1 MVSSLW
7 RNRWFWLPL
16 ALIGLV
22 VVLDRLGLDLLPVV
36 PALWLP
42 VLLAAAL
49 ARPPQVALLALAA
62 FTASLLVAVGAPAQ
76 AVEPAPWPQLV
87 LFSLAGLLALG
98 CSQIRARREWEGRR
112 NAEHYRLLA
121 EYASDVVFRLDPA
134 GRLQWISASV
144 QPLLGWDPARLI
156 GAPLLSLIH
165 PDDHGQVE
173 QGWLAC
179 SSADT
184 VRSQYRVVDR
194 QGQPRWVSVSCRAM
208 RDGSGTLQG
217 RIGSWSD
224 AEDQV
229 RAREQLLEQR
239 QLLETILDNVDSHV
253 YLKDRQHRYLYANRQ
268 VQQMYGRSLEEIVGR
283 SDREFFS
290 ADTLAA
296 MWAFDEEVFAS
307 GSPLQREEQVPTA
320 SGEERWFLSNKLML
334 QRSDGACLIGF
345 STDITERRQT
355 VQALERSERTFRL
368 LFEMSLDAI
377 VLLAPDGRV
386 LDANPAVVAMYGA
399 ESKSA
404 FLRLNPQDFSPDVQP
419 DGQASA
425 ALVPAHIT
433 RALEQGSHQFEWQHR
448 RLDNGETFL
457 ALVTLRAIHL
467 NGDQALLA
475 VVRDISE
482 SRRYEER
489 LRQLA
494 YRDALT
500 GLPNRAASLEWLQQ
514 ALATSGGQEGPS
526 PAGLL
531 VVNLDFDS
539 FQAVNDSFGLEV
551 GNRVLLGAA
560 AALSQVLRA
569 EDWLARLESDEFL
582 VVRPLRQVD
591 QGKAQHFAV
600 DLQRAVAAG
609 LAGQRDL
616 PIRPSLSAGVAW
628 SPDHGQEPV
637 ALLQAANTALM
648 DAKRHSQKA
657 VQLYHQDLSAAI
669 QQRLDLE
676 LKLERAIERQQF
688 HLLYQPQ
695 VNGAG
700 ELVGAEALL
709 RWTLA
714 DGQAVSP
721 DVFIPLAEQTG
732 LIHPIGDWVI
742 ETACSQLAQWRRQG
756 LRLPRLA
763 INLSAVQFERRQS
776 DLDAWLM
783 AAISRHG
790 ISPVQ
795 LELEVTETALL
806 AYPDRAR
813 GLLYQLGA
821 AGFCIAIDDFGTGYS
836 SLAILHTLP
845 VHQLKIDKS
854 FVQRIHASRSDLAIV
869 DASLV
874 IAKKL
879 GLRTVAEGVETQAQ
893 WQTLRDLGCDSFQG
907 YWFGR
912 PMPAEELAGLLR
924 RGTPLRMA
932 PADSPRPN

>member
-1 MVSSLW
+1 MRAPSIW
-7 RNRWFWLPL
+7 RSWCFWLPL
-16 ALIGLV
+16 AVIGLAF
-22 VVLDRLGLDLLPVV
+22 LLERQGRLGLVPLLPL
-36 PALWLP
+36 LWLP
-42 VLLAAAL
+42 VFLAAAL
-49 ARPPQVALLALAA
+49 APPPQVMVLALAA
-62 FTASLLVAVGAPAQ
+62 FAASLLAVPGAPAP
-76 AVEPAPWPQLV
+76 AVDPGRWPQLV
-87 LFSLAGLLALG
+87 LFALAGLLALG
-98 CSQIRARREWEGRR
+98 CSQLRARRERR
-112 NAEHYRLLA
+112 WQRNEEHYRLLA
-121 EYASDVVFRLDPA
+121 EHASDVVFRIDPA

-144 QPLLGWDPARLI
+144 QPLLGRDPALLI
-156 GAPLLSLIH
+156 GRSLLSLIH
-165 PDDHGQVE
+165 PDDQGQVE

-184 VRSQYRVVDR
+184 VRSQYRVVDH
-194 QGQPRWVSVSCRAM
+194 QGQPRWVAVSCRAL
-208 RDGSGTLQG
+208 RDGAGALEG

-224 AEDQV
+224 AEAQV
-229 RAREQLLEQR
+229 RAREQVLEQR
-239 QLLETILDNVDSHV
+239 QLLETILNNVDSHV
-253 YLKDRQHRYLYANRQ
+253 YMKDRQHRYLYANRQ
-268 VQQMYGRSLEEIVGR
+268 VQQLYGRSLEEIVGR

-290 ADTLAA
+290 GDTLAA
-296 MWAFDEEVFAS
+296 LWAFDEAVFAS

-334 QRSDGACLIGF
+334 QRSDGTCLIGF
-345 STDITERRQT
+345 STDITER
-355 VQALERSERTFRL
+355 
-368 LFEMSLDAI
+368 
-377 VLLAPDGRV
+377 
-386 LDANPAVVAMYGA
+386 
-399 ESKSA
+399 
-404 FLRLNPQDFSPDVQP
+404 
-419 DGQASA
+419 
-425 ALVPAHIT
+425 
-433 RALEQGSHQFEWQHR
+433 
-448 RLDNGETFL
+448 
-457 ALVTLRAIHL
+457 
-467 NGDQALLA
+467 
-475 VVRDISE
+475 
-482 SRRYEER
+482 RRYEER

-494 YRDALT
+494 YRDDLT
-500 GLPNRAASLEWLQQ
+500 GLPNRAASLEHLEQ
-514 ALATSGGQEGPS
+514 ALAANSGQGLS

-539 FQAVNDSFGLEV
+539 FQAVNDSFGLAV
-551 GNRVLLGAA
+551 ANRVLGVAA
-560 AALSQVLRA
+560 ETLRQGLRPD
-569 EDWLARLESDEFL
+569 DWLARLESDEFL
-582 VVRPLRQVD
+582 VVRPLPQVD
-591 QGKAQHFAV
+591 PETARHFAA
-600 DLQRAVAAG
+600 DLQRVVAAG
-609 LAGQRDL
+609 LADQLDL

-628 SPDHGQEPV
+628 SPDHGREPV

-657 VQLYHQDLSAAI
+657 VRLYHQDLSTAI
-669 QQRLDLE
+669 QQRLALE
-676 LKLERAIERQQF
+676 TKLERAIERHQLR
-688 HLLYQPQ
+688 LLYQPQ
-695 VNGAG
+695 VNRAG
-700 ELVGAEALL
+700 ELIGAEALL

-732 LIHPIGDWVI
+732 LIHSIGDWVI

-763 INLSAVQFERRQS
+763 INLSAVQFERRQT

-854 FVQRIHASRSDLAIV
+854 FVQRLDASRSSLAIV

-893 WQTLRDLGCDSFQG
+893 WQILRDLGCDCFQG

-924 RGTPLRMA
+924 RGKPLGMA